1 MKSWSRTYV
10 AFPPSVLFFFPLQVV
25 CKDSSL
31 PNTGC
36 RSHYRYLTGKQLLD
50 SSHRVVLSSGL
61 GDFLLLGTT
70 SVIPNVRS
78 LVMGAG
84 GTCDSLNQVWK
95 GLHITTSR

>member
-1 MKSWSRTYV
+1 MKSWNRTYV

-36 RSHYRYLTGKQLLD
+36 RSHYQYLTEQFLY
-50 SSHRVVLSSGL
+50 SSHSVVLSSGL